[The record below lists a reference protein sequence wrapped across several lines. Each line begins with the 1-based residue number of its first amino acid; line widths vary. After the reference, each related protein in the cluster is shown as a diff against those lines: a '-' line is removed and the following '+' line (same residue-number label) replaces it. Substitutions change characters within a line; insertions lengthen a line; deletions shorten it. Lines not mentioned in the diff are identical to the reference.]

1 MVKRLRKV
9 VAVIL
14 LILIFFVIYFLQS
27 NFFTWFTIGG
37 VQPNLFVIFILVI
50 GLFAG
55 KKIGIV
61 LGIIFGFYIDVI
73 IGRQIGISGI
83 MLGIVGLIGEILDKN
98 FSKESRLTI
107 MLMIAGGTAVYE
119 IGCYIFNVVTLE
131 MSFEIL
137 AFIKI
142 LLIEIIYNLI
152 ITIIIYPL
160 IQKAGHALED
170 TFKTKKILTRYF

>member
-1 MVKRLRKV
+1 MVKRLKKV
-9 VAVIL
+9 VSIVL
-14 LILIFFVIYFLQS
+14 LIIIFFVIYFLQS
-27 NFFTWFTIGG
+27 NFFTWFTIGV
-37 VQPNLFVIFILVI
+37 VQPNLFVILILVI

-55 KKIGIV
+55 KKLGIV
-61 LGIIFGFYIDVI
+61 LGIVFGFYIDLV
-73 IGRQIGISGI
+73 IGRQVGISGI
-83 MLGIVGLIGEILDKN
+83 MLGIIGLIGEMLDKN

-107 MLMIAGGTAVYE
+107 MLMIAGCTAIYE
-119 IGCYIFNVVTLE
+119 VGCYIFNVVTLE
-131 MSFEIL
+131 MNFEII

-170 TFKTKKILTRYF
+170 IFKTKTILTRYF